1 MTKPITTAWT
11 TATLGDIAE
20 IERSAVSPES
30 ITSGTTYVGLEN
42 ITSDGGFVNIGTVVN
57 GELASTKFKFTD
69 AHILYGKLRPYL
81 AKIAR
86 PNFDGVCSTD
96 ILPILPGSR
105 IDRGFLL
112 HFLRQPQ
119 MVDYASSRTSGANL
133 PRLSPRE
140 LAEFKVPLP
149 PLLEQK
155 RIADILDK
163 ADAIRRKRQEAV
175 LIHGTMGAAAF
186 LEFFGDPLTNP
197 LGWKL
202 ETLETVVIQDGRG
215 LKRGPF
221 GGSLKKEFFVDK
233 GFKVYEQKHAIA
245 DDFAIGSYYIDE
257 DKFEEMKAFAV
268 RRGDLIMSCS
278 GTMGRVAIVP
288 ESAEPGIINQAL
300 LRISP
305 DTSKVSSLYLKM
317 LLETNSVQRYLYGF
331 SRGSGLKNFPPMS
344 EIRSLPIP
352 IPSLE
357 RLSNFH
363 QYMTGVA
370 IAGNKVRDAEQAANN
385 LFNSLVQCAFDGGL

>member
-1 MTKPITTAWT
+1 M
-11 TATLGDIAE
+11 
-20 IERSAVSPES
+20 
-30 ITSGTTYVGLEN
+30 
-42 ITSDGGFVNIGTVVN
+42 
-57 GELASTKFKFTD
+57 
-69 AHILYGKLRPYL
+69 
-81 AKIAR
+81 
-86 PNFDGVCSTD
+86 
-96 ILPILPGSR
+96 
-105 IDRGFLL
+105 
-112 HFLRQPQ
+112 
-119 MVDYASSRTSGANL
+119 
-133 PRLSPRE
+133 
-140 LAEFKVPLP
+140 
-149 PLLEQK
+149 
-155 RIADILDK
+155 
-163 ADAIRRKRQEAV
+163 
-175 LIHGTMGAAAF
+175 
-186 LEFFGDPLTNP
+186 
-197 LGWKL
+197 
-202 ETLETVVIQDGRG
+202 IQDGRG

-268 RRGDLIMSCS
+268 RGGDLIMSCS

-305 DTSKVSSLYLKM
+305 DTSKLSSLYLKM

-370 IAGNKVRDAEQAANN
+370 IAGKKVRDAEQAANN
-385 LFNSLVQCAFDGGL
+385 LFNSLVQCAFDGRL